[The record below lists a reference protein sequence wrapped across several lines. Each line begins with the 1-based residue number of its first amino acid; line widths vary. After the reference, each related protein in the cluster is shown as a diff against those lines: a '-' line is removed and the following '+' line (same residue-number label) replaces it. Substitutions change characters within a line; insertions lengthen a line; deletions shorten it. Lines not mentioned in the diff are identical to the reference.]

1 MGESSMKTTETAAQ
15 IDIDRWSNSTAA
27 PSFHLSDTLD
37 WSSLAAQI
45 KNQVIVIPNRRMKIV
60 DQLVQPLV
68 SKHKGHPNSED

>member
-1 MGESSMKTTETAAQ
+1 MGENSMKTTETATQAY
-15 IDIDRWSNSTAA
+15 IDRWSHSTAA

-60 DQLVQPLV
+60 DQLVHPLG
-68 SKHKGHPNSED
+68 SKHKSHPNSED